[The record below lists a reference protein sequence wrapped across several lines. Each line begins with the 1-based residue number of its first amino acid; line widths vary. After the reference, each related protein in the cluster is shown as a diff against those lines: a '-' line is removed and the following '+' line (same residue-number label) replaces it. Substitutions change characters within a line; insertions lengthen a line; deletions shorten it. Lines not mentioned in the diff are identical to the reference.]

1 MKPMLRVLIAED
13 TESDAALI
21 VRELERGGYRLE
33 YERVETAAALKSA
46 LSKPWDILLS
56 DFSMP
61 SFTAPDALRILQE
74 SGLDLP
80 FVIVSGTVG
89 EEHAVEAMRAGAGDY
104 VLKANMAR
112 LVAVVERE
120 LREAAERR
128 KRRQAEEVLAR
139 MGRIMDNS
147 PVEIY
152 IFDPET
158 LRFLQANQTALRNLG
173 YAMEEMAQL
182 TPLDIKPNLT
192 PERFARLCAPLLNGE
207 REQIGFEATHRRK
220 DGSTYPIEA
229 KLQYSRFET
238 APVFVAI
245 IQDITERKQAEE
257 TLFHEKERAQVT
269 LQSIGDAVI
278 TTDAEGLITYL
289 NPIAEEITG
298 WYSAEA
304 QGRPLLQVFNAMHET
319 TRQPVECPA
328 TVCLREQRSVALS
341 QHTVLVR
348 RDGVE
353 FAIEDSAAPIR
364 DRNGNII
371 GAVLVFHDVS
381 HARVLANQIAYQA
394 RHDSLTGLINR
405 REFETYLN
413 QALESAANDGRHHAM
428 CYIDLD
434 QFKIVNDSCGHIAGD
449 QLLKELAGT
458 LHSLVRENDVL
469 ARLGGDEFGV
479 LLEGCP
485 LDKAFSIA
493 EALRDAI
500 GKFRFAWGD
509 RLFEIGASIGLVA
522 ITSDSGSLTDVLSA
536 ADSACYVAKDHGR
549 NRVQVY
555 RANDTALLQR
565 RGEMRWI
572 GRIHKALEEDSFCL
586 YYQTM
591 LPLNPAAA
599 PGAHYE
605 LLLRMKDPDGELTLP
620 SAFIPAAE
628 RYSLMPTLDRW
639 VIRRALAWLSRR
651 GSGNDLATC
660 AINLSGQSL
669 CDDRFLNFVVDELS
683 QAGVTP
689 SQLCFEITETAAIA
703 NLSRAMRFISTL
715 KGMGCRFALDDFG
728 SGLSSFTYLKNL
740 PVDYLKIDGAFI
752 KDMMNDPI
760 DHAMVESINQI
771 GHVMRIQTI
780 AEWVES
786 ETILRELKKI
796 GVDYAQGYAISAPQP
811 WESALLPNRLLQK
824 PIHGLLQHAKRK
836 I

>member
-13 TESDAALI
+13 TESNAALI
-21 VRELERGGYRLE
+21 VHELERGGYRLE
-33 YERVETAAALKSA
+33 YEWVRTAAALKSA

-80 FVIVSGTVG
+80 FVIVSSTVG
-89 EEHAVEAMRAGAGDY
+89 EERAVEAMRAGASDY

-112 LVAVVERE
+112 LIAVVERE
-120 LREAAERR
+120 LREAEERR
-128 KRRQAEEVLAR
+128 KRRQAEQALRASEVRLKEAQRLAR
-139 MGRIMDNS
+139 LGGWELDLLKNDLKWS
-147 PVEIY
+147 DEIY
-152 IFDPET
+152 RIFELEPTQFGASYEAFLDMIHPDDRDLVNRAYTESVQNRIPYDIVHR
-158 LRFLQANQTALRNLG
+158 LR
-173 YAMEEMAQL
+173 M
-182 TPLDIKPNLT
+182 
-192 PERFARLCAPLLNGE
+192 
-207 REQIGFEATHRRK
+207 K
-220 DGSTYPIEA
+220 DGRVKYVHE
-229 KLQYSRFET
+229 RCET
-238 APVFVAI
+238 FYDEQGRPLRSHGTV
-245 IQDITERKQAEE
+245 QDITERKQTEE
-257 TLFHEKERAQVT
+257 VLFQERERAQVT

-278 TTDAEGLITYL
+278 STDAEGLVTYL

-298 WYSAEA
+298 WDSAEA
-304 QGRPLLQVFNAMHET
+304 QGRQLMQVFNALHET

-364 DRNGNII
+364 DRSGNII

-381 HARVLANQIAYQA
+381 HARVLANRIAYQA

-405 REFETYLN
+405 REFEACLN
-413 QALESAANDGRHHAM
+413 QALESAATDGRHHAM

-549 NRVQVY
+549 NRVHVY

-572 GRIHKALEEDSFCL
+572 GRIHKALEEDNFCP

-591 LPLNPAAA
+591 LPLNPGAAS
-599 PGAHYE
+599 GAHYE
-605 LLLRMKDPDGELTLP
+605 LLLRMKDPEGGLTLP

-639 VIRRALAWLSRR
+639 VIRRALAWLSRH

-669 CDDRFLNFVVDELS
+669 CDDRFLSFVVDELS
-683 QAGVTP
+683 QAGVRP

-780 AEWVES
+780 AERVES
-786 ETILRELKKI
+786 ETILLELKKI

-811 WESALLPNRLLQK
+811 WESALLVNPGRM
-824 PIHGLLQHAKRK
+824 K
-836 I
+836 ILA

>member
-1 MKPMLRVLIAED
+1 MKPLLRVLIAED
-13 TESDAALI
+13 TEDDALLI
-21 VRELERGGYRLE
+21 MRELERSGYRLE
-33 YERVETAAALKSA
+33 CERVATAATLKNALT
-46 LSKPWDILLS
+46 KPWDILLS
-56 DFSMP
+56 DFSMAG
-61 SFTAPDALRILQE
+61 FTAPDALRILQE

-89 EEHAVEAMRAGAGDY
+89 EERAVEAMRAGASDY
-104 VLKANMAR
+104 VLKDNLTR

-120 LREAAERR
+120 LREAADRR
-128 KRRQAEEVLAR
+128 KRRQAEEMLAR

-152 IFDPET
+152 IIDPAT
-158 LRFLQANQTALRNLG
+158 LHFLQANQTALSNTG
-173 YAMEEMAQL
+173 YSAEEMRL
-182 TPLDIKPNLT
+182 MTPLDIKSNLT
-192 PERFARLCAPLLNGE
+192 AERFARLCAPLLNGE
-207 REQIGFEATHRRK
+207 REQISFETTHRRK
-220 DGSTYPIEA
+220 DGSIYPIEA
-229 KLQYSRFET
+229 KLQYSRSET

-278 TTDAEGLITYL
+278 TTDAEGHVTYL
-289 NPIAEEITG
+289 NPIAEDITG
-298 WYSAEA
+298 WSSVEA
-304 QGRPLLQVFNAMHET
+304 QGQQLMQVFNAMHET
-319 TRQPVECPA
+319 TRQAVESPA
-328 TVCLREQRSVALS
+328 TVCLREQRSIALS
-341 QHTVLVR
+341 QHIVLVR

-364 DRNGNII
+364 DRSGNII

-381 HARVLANQIAYQA
+381 NARVLAKQIAYQA
-394 RHDSLTGLINR
+394 RHDPLTGLINR
-405 REFETYLN
+405 REFETCLN
-413 QALESAANDGRHHAM
+413 QALESAANDGKHHAM

-458 LHSLVRENDVL
+458 MLSLVRENDVL
-469 ARLGGDEFGV
+469 ARLGGDEFGI

-485 LDKAFSIA
+485 LDKAFDIA

-500 GKFRFAWGD
+500 GKFRFTWGD

-522 ITSDSGSLTDVLSA
+522 ITADSGSLTDVLSA

-549 NRVQVY
+549 NRVHVY
-555 RANDTALLQR
+555 RTNDTALIQR

-572 GRIHKALEEDSFCL
+572 GRIHKALEEDGFCL

-591 LPLNPAAA
+591 LPLDPTAA

-605 LLLRMKDPDGELTLP
+605 LLLRMKDPDGGVTPP

-639 VIRRALAWLSRR
+639 VIRRALAWLSE
-651 GSGNDLATC
+651 GPHGDLATC

-683 QAGVTP
+683 QAGVRP
-689 SQLCFEITETAAIA
+689 SQICFEITETAAIA

-752 KDMMNDPI
+752 KDMMSDPI

-796 GVDYAQGYAISAPQP
+796 GVDYAQGYAISVPLP
-811 WESALLPNRLLQK
+811 WESLTSAAAEQM
-824 PIHGLLQHAKRK
+824 K
-836 I
+836 ISL

>member
-89 EEHAVEAMRAGAGDY
+89 EERAVEAMRAGAGDY

-120 LREAAERR
+120 LREAVERR
-128 KRRQAEEVLAR
+128 KRRQAEQAVRASEVRLNETQRLAR
-139 MGRIMDNS
+139 LGGWDLDLLKNDLKWS
-147 PVEIY
+147 DEIY
-152 IFDPET
+152 RIFEIEPTQFGT
-158 LRFLQANQTALRNLG
+158 LYEAFLDTVHPDDRDLVNRTYTESVQNRIPYDIVHRLR
-173 YAMEEMAQL
+173 M
-182 TPLDIKPNLT
+182 
-192 PERFARLCAPLLNGE
+192 
-207 REQIGFEATHRRK
+207 K
-220 DGSTYPIEA
+220 DGRVKYVHE
-229 KLQYSRFET
+229 RCET
-238 APVFVAI
+238 FYDEQGRPLRSHGTV
-245 IQDITERKQAEE
+245 QDITERKQAEE

-298 WYSAEA
+298 WDSAEA

-328 TVCLREQRSVALS
+328 TVCLREQRNVALS

-364 DRNGNII
+364 DRSGNII

-394 RHDSLTGLINR
+394 HHDSLTGLINR
-405 REFETYLN
+405 HEFEDCIN
-413 QALESAANDGRHHAM
+413 QALESAATDGRHHAM

-434 QFKIVNDSCGHIAGD
+434 QFKIVNDCCGHIAGD
-449 QLLKELAGT
+449 QLLKELAGI

-536 ADSACYVAKDHGR
+536 ADSACYAAKDRGR
-549 NRVQVY
+549 NRVHVY

-565 RGEMRWI
+565 RGEMRWV
-572 GRIHKALEEDSFCL
+572 GRIHKALEEDNFCL

-599 PGAHYE
+599 SGVHYE
-605 LLLRMKDPDGELTLP
+605 LLLRMKDPEDGLTLP
-620 SAFIPAAE
+620 SAFLPAAE

-639 VIRRALAWLSRR
+639 VIRRALSWLSRN

-683 QAGVTP
+683 QAGVRA

-740 PVDYLKIDGAFI
+740 PVDYLKIDGTFI
-752 KDMMNDPI
+752 KDMMSDPI

-786 ETILRELKKI
+786 EAILLELKKI
-796 GVDYAQGYAISAPQP
+796 GVDYAQGYAISPPLP
-811 WESALLPNRLLQK
+811 WESPLLVNPGQM
-824 PIHGLLQHAKRK
+824 K
-836 I
+836 ILA

>member
-13 TESDAALI
+13 KDDDALLV
-21 VRELERGGYRLE
+21 VRELERGGYRLD
-33 YERVETAAALKSA
+33 YERVDNAADLRAALDKS
-46 LSKPWDILLS
+46 WDILLS

-61 SFTAPDALRILQE
+61 NFSAPEALRILQQ
-74 SGLDLP
+74 SGHDLP
-80 FVIVSGTVG
+80 FVVVSGTIG
-89 EEHAVEAMRAGAGDY
+89 EERAVEVMRAGARDY
-104 VLKANMAR
+104 VLKDNLAR

-120 LREAAERR
+120 LHEAAERR
-128 KRRQAEEVLAR
+128 KRRHTEELLSR
-139 MGRIMDNS
+139 LGRILDNS

-152 IFDPET
+152 IIDPDT
-158 LRFLQANQTALRNLG
+158 LKFLQVNQTGLRDLG
-173 YAMEEMAQL
+173 YSAEEMRGM

-192 PERFARLCAPLLNGE
+192 RAYFARLCAPLQSGE
-207 REQIGFEATHRRK
+207 REQISFEATHRRK

-229 KLQYSRFET
+229 KLQFSRSET

-245 IQDITERKQAEE
+245 IQDISERKRAEE

-269 LQSIGDAVI
+269 LQSIGDAVM
-278 TTDAEGLITYL
+278 TTDADGLIIYM
-289 NPIAEEITG
+289 NPIAEQITG
-298 WYSAEA
+298 WGNTEA
-304 QGRPLLQVFNAMHET
+304 QGRPLLQVFNAIHET
-319 TRQPVECPA
+319 TRQTVECPA
-328 TVCLREQRSVALS
+328 AVCLREQRNVALS
-341 QHTVLVR
+341 QHTVLLR
-348 RDGVE
+348 RDGAE

-364 DRNGNII
+364 DRNGDII

-405 REFETYLN
+405 REFETCLN

-449 QLLKELAGT
+449 QLLKELAGA
-458 LHSLVRENDVL
+458 LHNLVRENDVL

-485 LDKAFSIA
+485 LDKAFNIA
-493 EALRDAI
+493 ETLRDGI

-509 RLFEIGASIGLVA
+509 RIFKIGASVGLVGIGA
-522 ITSDSGSLTDVLSA
+522 DSGSFTDVLSA
-536 ADSACYVAKDHGR
+536 ADSACYVAKDRGR
-549 NRVQVY
+549 NRVHVY
-555 RANDTALLQR
+555 RSNDTALLQR

-572 GRIHKALEEDSFCL
+572 GRIHKALEEGGFCL
-586 YYQTM
+586 YHQTM

-605 LLLRMKDPDGELTLP
+605 LLLRMKDPDGGLTPP

-639 VIRRALAWLSRR
+639 VIRRALILLSRLTPDT
-651 GSGNDLATC
+651 DLATC

-669 CDDRFLNFVVDELS
+669 CDDRFLNFVIDELS
-683 QAGVTP
+683 QAGVSP
-689 SQLCFEITETAAIA
+689 FKLCFEITETAAIA

-752 KDMMNDPI
+752 KDMMSDPI
-760 DHAMVESINQI
+760 DHAMVQSINQI
-771 GHVMRIQTI
+771 GHVMRIQTV

-786 ETILRELKKI
+786 ETILLELKKL
-796 GVDYAQGYAISAPQP
+796 GVDYAQGYAISAPLP
-811 WESALLPNRLLQK
+811 WETPTAQQIVEKASPDLHR
-824 PIHGLLQHAKRK
+824 
-836 I
+836 

>member
-1 MKPMLRVLIAED
+1 MKALLRVLIAED
-13 TESDAALI
+13 TEDDALLI
-21 VRELERGGYRLE
+21 MRELEQSGYRLE
-33 YERVETAAALKSA
+33 SERVATAAALKNA
-46 LSKPWDILLS
+46 LARPWDILLS

-61 SFTAPDALRILQE
+61 GFTAPDALRILQE

-89 EEHAVEAMRAGAGDY
+89 EERAVEAMRAGASDY
-104 VLKANMAR
+104 VLKDNLTR

-128 KRRQAEEVLAR
+128 QRRQAEEQLAR
-139 MGRIMDNS
+139 LGRILDNS

-152 IFDPET
+152 IFDAET
-158 LRFLQANQTALRNLG
+158 LYFLHANQTALRNLG
-173 YAMEEMAQL
+173 YTMEEMARL

-192 PERFARLCAPLLNGE
+192 KERFARLCAPLKSGE
-207 REQIGFEATHRRK
+207 RDQTSFEASHQRK
-220 DGSTYPIEA
+220 DGSVYHVEVR
-229 KLQYSRFET
+229 LQFLRSES
-238 APVFVAI
+238 APAFVAI
-245 IQDITERKQAEE
+245 LQDISERKQAEE
-257 TLFHEKERAQVT
+257 TLFQEKERAQIT

-289 NPIAEEITG
+289 NPIAEDITG
-298 WYSAEA
+298 WSSAEA
-304 QGRPLLQVFNAMHET
+304 QGRQLLQVFNAMHET
-319 TRQPVECPA
+319 TRHPVECPA
-328 TVCLREQRSVALS
+328 TVCLREQRSVGLS
-341 QHTVLVR
+341 QHTILLR

-364 DRNGNII
+364 DRSGNII

-405 REFETYLN
+405 REFETSLG
-413 QALESAANDGRHHAM
+413 QALESAASEDRHHAV
-428 CYIDLD
+428 CYMDLD

-449 QLLKELAGT
+449 QLLKELAVI
-458 LHSLVRENDVL
+458 LRSHVRDNDVL

-485 LDKAFSIA
+485 LDKAFDIA
-493 EALRDAI
+493 ETLRDAI
-500 GKFRFAWGD
+500 SKFRFTWGT
-509 RLFEIGASIGLVA
+509 RVFEIGASIGLVA
-522 ITSDSGSLTDVLSA
+522 ITADSGSLSDVLSA

-549 NRVQVY
+549 NRVHVY
-555 RANDTALLQR
+555 RTNDTALIQR
-565 RGEMRWI
+565 RGEMLWI
-572 GRIHKALEEDSFCL
+572 GRIHQALEKDSFCL

-591 LPLNPAAA
+591 LPLDPTAA

-605 LLLRMKDPDGELTLP
+605 LLLRMKEPDGGVILP

-639 VIRRALAWLSRR
+639 VIHRALAWLSE
-651 GSGNDLATC
+651 GPHSGLATC

-683 QAGVTP
+683 QAGVRP
-689 SQLCFEITETAAIA
+689 SQICFEITETAAIA

-752 KDMMNDPI
+752 KDMMSDPI
-760 DHAMVESINQI
+760 DYAMVQSINQI

-786 ETILRELKKI
+786 EITLDELKKI
-796 GVDYAQGYAISAPQP
+796 GVDYAQGYAVGVPLP
-811 WESALLPNRLLQK
+811 WEPLAPVAVEQM
-824 PIHGLLQHAKRK
+824 K
-836 I
+836 ISL

>member
-13 TESDAALI
+13 TESNAALI
-21 VRELERGGYRLE
+21 VHELERGGYRLE
-33 YERVETAAALKSA
+33 YERVRTAAALKSA

-80 FVIVSGTVG
+80 FVIVSSTVG
-89 EEHAVEAMRAGAGDY
+89 EERAVEAMRAGASDY

-112 LVAVVERE
+112 LIAVVERE
-120 LREAAERR
+120 LREAEERR
-128 KRRQAEEVLAR
+128 KRRQAEQALRASEVRLKEAQRLAR
-139 MGRIMDNS
+139 LGGWELDLLKNDLKWS
-147 PVEIY
+147 DEIY
-152 IFDPET
+152 RIFELEPTQFGASYEAFLDMIHPDDRDLVNRAYTESVQNRIPYDIVHR
-158 LRFLQANQTALRNLG
+158 LR
-173 YAMEEMAQL
+173 M
-182 TPLDIKPNLT
+182 
-192 PERFARLCAPLLNGE
+192 
-207 REQIGFEATHRRK
+207 K
-220 DGSTYPIEA
+220 DGRVKYVHE
-229 KLQYSRFET
+229 RCET
-238 APVFVAI
+238 FYDEQGRPLRSHGTV
-245 IQDITERKQAEE
+245 QDITERKQTEE
-257 TLFHEKERAQVT
+257 VLFQERERAQVT

-278 TTDAEGLITYL
+278 STDAEGLVTYL

-298 WYSAEA
+298 WDSAEA
-304 QGRPLLQVFNAMHET
+304 QGRQLMQVFNALHET

-364 DRNGNII
+364 DRSGNII

-381 HARVLANQIAYQA
+381 HARVLANRIAYQA

-405 REFETYLN
+405 REFEACLN
-413 QALESAANDGRHHAM
+413 QALESAATDGRHHAM

-549 NRVQVY
+549 NRVHVY

-572 GRIHKALEEDSFCL
+572 GRIHKALEEDNFCP

-591 LPLNPAAA
+591 LPLNPGAAS
-599 PGAHYE
+599 GAHYE
-605 LLLRMKDPDGELTLP
+605 LLLRMKDPEGGLTLP

-639 VIRRALAWLSRR
+639 VIRRALAWLSRH

-669 CDDRFLNFVVDELS
+669 CDDRFLSFVVDELS
-683 QAGVTP
+683 QAGVRP

-780 AEWVES
+780 AERVES
-786 ETILRELKKI
+786 ETILLELKKI

-811 WESALLPNRLLQK
+811 WESALLVNPGRM
-824 PIHGLLQHAKRK
+824 K
-836 I
+836 ILA